1 MQLPIWQELL
11 VGVEMT
17 YLRLSPVY
25 WGWGIPKGNGAA
37 VVVVP
42 AFLGT
47 DLYLAEFRA
56 WLSRIGYKAYES
68 SIGWNAE
75 CPNLLIRQHLKETI
89 ERAYEVTGRK
99 VHLVGHSLGGLIAR
113 AAAAQMPERVASVIS
128 MGAPLRGIMVHP
140 SVMRVAEMVRGRI
153 LERNRQDVLPG
164 CYTTACTCSFLQSC
178 VTSVPKSVL
187 QTAIYSKA
195 DGVLDWRSSKTGDPA
210 IDFEV
215 SATHIGMAFN
225 PLVYQLVADR
235 LAVAQL
241 VRREARSGMRT
252 GGTVRRRAAGVSVR
266 VRNTR

>member
-1 MQLPIWQELL
+1 M

-47 DLYLAEFRA
+47 DLYLTEFRA
-56 WLSRIGYKAYES
+56 WLRRIGYQSYESRIGR
-68 SIGWNAE
+68 NAD
-75 CPNLLIRQHLKETI
+75 CPNLLIRLHLRETI
-89 ERAYEVTGRK
+89 EKAYKATGRK

-113 AAAAQMPERVASVIS
+113 AAAAQMPDRVASVIS
-128 MGAPLRGIMVHP
+128 MGAPLCGVMLHP
-140 SVMRVAEMVRGRI
+140 SVLRVAEMVRRRI
-153 LERNRQDVLPG
+153 LKRNGQAVLPD
-164 CYTTACTCSFLQSC
+164 CYTTACTCAFLQSC

-225 PLVYQLVADR
+225 PLVYRLVADR
-235 LAVAQL
+235 LAEARVA
-241 VRREARSGMRT
+241 RREARRGVRT
-252 GGTVRRRAAGVSVR
+252 AGTIGRRAAVVSVQ
-266 VRNTR
+266 VRNAR